1 MEKRYPAYKG
11 YLPAQAT
18 LGEPT
23 FLIFPLKAR
32 QTVYRIEKQIKTCG
46 LVGQKVDQ
54 HSQVQGRSQ
63 DFSKGG
69 SQRLLTRLSCR
80 IIAA

>member
-1 MEKRYPAYKG
+1 MEKSYPGYKG

-23 FLIFPLKAR
+23 FLIFPHKVR

-46 LVGQKVDQ
+46 LVG
-54 HSQVQGRSQ
+54 
-63 DFSKGG
+63 
-69 SQRLLTRLSCR
+69 
-80 IIAA
+80 